1 LSARRT
7 TDGRVVAFH
16 AFEDLPLD
24 EITKFIP
31 KTGVDVAGVMHTS
44 AEIVCESLRT
54 IRKTFS
60 GPLSAYPDGGYFE
73 MPDWKFVDVIEP
85 TRLETFFEEWTSLG
99 AQVIGGCCGLTVEH
113 VDAAQRVHHAHSTR

>member
-1 LSARRT
+1 
-7 TDGRVVAFH
+7 
-16 AFEDLPLD
+16 
-24 EITKFIP
+24 
-31 KTGVDVAGVMHTS
+31 MHTS
-44 AEIVCESLRT
+44 AEIVGESLKT

-85 TRLETFFEEWTSLG
+85 PRLETFFEEWTSLG

-113 VDAAQRVHHAHSTR
+113 VDAAQRVALANR